1 MNTSYTCQTRYKTNT
16 NEEGLVFTTEYV
28 AFLDKDGSKVRE
40 LDCNWEWESSIHCDE
55 HSDECEEKDYLV
67 TLNRFFDESGSVDVS
82 IKLYLDGEING
93 KLYALCFY
101 NSEDSLIYKYI
112 INPETYN
119 DISLY
124 AELLKIGNDE
134 LNNLLLKHE
143 SIKQFFDS
151 SSYKQ

>member
-16 NEEGLVFTTEYV
+16 NEEGLVFITEYA

-40 LDCNWEWESSIHCDE
+40 LGCNWEWESSIHCDE